1 MTTNGLLPRRWR
13 AEDSNPFGSITS
25 IERVMDQLMADFAP
39 VFAMPGIGVSPAES
53 THASWFPQLDI
64 VESENE
70 FTLAA
75 ELPGMELADVEL
87 SVNEGV
93 LVLKGQKHSQ
103 GEEKGRRLHRRE
115 RSYGAF
121 ERALRLPSDVDVAA
135 IKAVF
140 DKGVLTVTLPRIRPA
155 KPEPTRIEIKPAG

>member
-1 MTTNGLLPRRWR
+1 MTSNGLLPRRWR
-13 AEDSNPFGSITS
+13 ADDSHPFTS
-25 IERVMDQLMADFAP
+25 IERVMDQLMSDFVP
-39 VFAMPGIGVSPAES
+39 VFPMPGLGVAAAEG
-53 THASWFPQLDI
+53 TSWFPQVD
-64 VESENE
+64 VTESENE

-75 ELPGMELADVEL
+75 ELPGMDLADIDL
-87 SVNEGV
+87 SVNEGL
-93 LVLKGQKHSQ
+93 LVLKGQKRSQ
-103 GEEKGRRLHRRE
+103 SEEQGRKLHRRE

-155 KPEPTRIEIKPAG
+155 KPEPTRIEIKPAS

>member
-13 AEDSNPFGSITS
+13 ADDSHPFAS
-25 IERVMDQLMADFAP
+25 IERVMDQFMAGFSP
-39 VFAMPGIGVSPAES
+39 VFEMPAVGVPAER
-53 THASWFPQLDI
+53 TSWFPQLDI
-64 VESENE
+64 AESENQ
-70 FTLAA
+70 FTLAV
-75 ELPGMELADVEL
+75 ELPGMDLADVEL

-93 LVLKGQKHSQ
+93 LVLKGQKRSQ
-103 GEEKGRRLHRRE
+103 VEDQGRKLHRRE

-121 ERALRLPSDVDVAA
+121 ERALRLPSDIDVGS

-140 DKGVLTVTLPRIRPA
+140 DKGVLTVTLPRSQPA

>member
-13 AEDSNPFGSITS
+13 ADDSHPFTS
-25 IERVMDQLMADFAP
+25 IERVMDQLMADFSP
-39 VFAMPGIGVSPAES
+39 VFEMPGLGLAVER
-53 THASWFPQLDI
+53 TSWFPQLDI

-75 ELPGMELADVEL
+75 ELPGMDLADIEL
-87 SVNEGV
+87 SVHEGL
-93 LVLKGQKHSQ
+93 LVLKGQKRSLVE
-103 GEEKGRRLHRRE
+103 GESRKLHRRE

-121 ERALRLPSDVDVAA
+121 ERALRLPPDIDAAA

-140 DKGVLTVTLPRIRPA
+140 DKGVLTITLPRSQPA
-155 KPEPTRIEIKPAG
+155 KPQPTRIEIKPAN